1 MFRHLIGLGFRDLR
15 VLGLGLRVWAVFRL
29 RVWWG
34 SSYLKI
40 GAIGFCGA
48 SSFQYS
54 SVEC

>member
-34 SSYLKI
+34 SSCLKI
-40 GAIGFCGA
+40 GALGFCGA